1 MDHRIYSGS
10 DRAPTDSWKA
20 QIMKPRTLVLALAIS
35 ALALPGLADDSS
47 MPYAGQQS
55 RTIKALSGEDIAA
68 LLQGEGMGMAK
79 AAELNGYPGPKH
91 VLILAEEL
99 KLTARQRREIR
110 AVFDR
115 MSAAAKPLGAELVER
130 ERALDQQFA
139 EREITQDRLAAE
151 TGAIG
156 ELQGRLRSVHLTAH
170 LETRALLSPDQIVL
184 YEQLRGYGSPA
195 APMHHHPGPPHDRQ
209 ATQPD
214 RGTIAASRR

>member
-1 MDHRIYSGS
+1 
-10 DRAPTDSWKA
+10 
-20 QIMKPRTLVLALAIS
+20 MKPQTLIHALAKCGFVT
-35 ALALPGLADDSS
+35 PVLADDSS

-55 RTIKALSGEDIAA
+55 RTIKALSEEDIAA

-91 VLILAEEL
+91 VLTLAEQL
-99 KLTARQRREIR
+99 KLTASQRQEIR

-115 MSAAAKPLGAELVER
+115 MSAAAKPLGAELIER
-130 ERALDQQFA
+130 ERALDRQFA
-139 EREITQDRLAAE
+139 KRENTRDHLAAE

-156 ELQGRLRSVHLTAH
+156 ELEARLRSVHLTAH

-195 APMHHHPGPPHDRQ
+195 APMHHHPG
-209 ATQPD
+209 
-214 RGTIAASRR
+214 